1 MASSADSWT
10 ENKEGPAEAETTYR
24 ALPSDSIVII
34 GGDADLVVQC
44 LALPYTSN
52 LFVYNPQNITHS
64 KNVRGTNASCFGF
77 FSIMRV
83 MAHVECIHGFVRV
96 LSVGKF
102 RYSYVISRCVLEQ
115 MRTSFLCS
123 LVL

>member
-10 ENKEGPAEAETTYR
+10 ENKEEPAEAETTYK

-64 KNVRGTNASCFGF
+64 KNIRGTPNAFCFGF

-83 MAHVECIHGFVRV
+83 MAHVGCIYGFVRV
-96 LSVGKF
+96 LSVGKV
-102 RYSYVISRCVLEQ
+102 RYSYMLSRCVL
-115 MRTSFLCS
+115 
-123 LVL
+123 